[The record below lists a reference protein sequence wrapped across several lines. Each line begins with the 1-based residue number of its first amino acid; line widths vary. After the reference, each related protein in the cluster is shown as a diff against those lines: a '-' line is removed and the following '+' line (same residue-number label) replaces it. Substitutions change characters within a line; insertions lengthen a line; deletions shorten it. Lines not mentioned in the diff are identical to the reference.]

1 MNFASSHFGTFGC
14 KSPKSPIAW
23 HIKFKFISKL
33 TLNSL
38 ICTKMISQ
46 MPLKKMQKRRYLLLH
61 IFWKHLALVLLP
73 PLKRW
78 PGKFFSIL
86 FYFKGFYIFI
96 FFFSDEENDAKLWTD
111 IVESIKDWQQSKVI
125 KIQQR
130 NRGLH
135 RSVLFFN
142 FTNLLKPYFP

>member
-1 MNFASSHFGTFGC
+1 
-14 KSPKSPIAW
+14 
-23 HIKFKFISKL
+23 
-33 TLNSL
+33 
-38 ICTKMISQ
+38 
-46 MPLKKMQKRRYLLLH
+46 MPLKKMQKRRHLLLH

-111 IVESIKDWQQSKVI
+111 VVESIKDWQQSKVI

-142 FTNLLKPYFP
+142 FTNLLKLNYPQKVIFEIKSNVLSISFGNFLLCRNLNVDYRILSNICYD

>member
-1 MNFASSHFGTFGC
+1 
-14 KSPKSPIAW
+14 
-23 HIKFKFISKL
+23 
-33 TLNSL
+33 
-38 ICTKMISQ
+38 

-78 PGKFFSIL
+78 LGNFFSIL
-86 FYFKGFYIFI
+86 FYFKHFYIFI

-142 FTNLLKPYFP
+142 FTNLLQLNFPQNVIFEIKSNVLSISFGNFLLCRNLNVDYRILSNISYD